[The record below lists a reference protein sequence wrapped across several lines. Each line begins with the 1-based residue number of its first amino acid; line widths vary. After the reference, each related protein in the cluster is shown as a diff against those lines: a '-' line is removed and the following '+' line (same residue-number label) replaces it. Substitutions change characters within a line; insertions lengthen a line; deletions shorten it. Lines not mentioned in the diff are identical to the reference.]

1 MVETG
6 FLLLRHLHL
15 GRGALHLGG
24 GPRHHVQGGDRPG
37 LLGQF
42 LEVQIADKFCN
53 LNTAAG

>member
-37 LLGQF
+37 LLGQL
-42 LEVQIADKFCN
+42 LEDKFCN

>member
-6 FLLLRHLHL
+6 LLLLCHLHL

-37 LLGQF
+37 LLGQL
-42 LEVQIADKFCN
+42 LEVQIVDKFCN

>member
-15 GRGALHLGG
+15 GRGPLHLGG

-37 LLGQF
+37 LLGQL